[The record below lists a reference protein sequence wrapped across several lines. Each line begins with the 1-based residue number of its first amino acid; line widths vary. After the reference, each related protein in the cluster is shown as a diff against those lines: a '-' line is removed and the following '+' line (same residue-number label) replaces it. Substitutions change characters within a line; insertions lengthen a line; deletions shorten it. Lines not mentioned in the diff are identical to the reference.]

1 MYTFNI
7 LINCFYQTGKIN
19 CEFCVP
25 GEIIKRGV
33 KPDLITMSTL
43 LEALC
48 LDGKFFDAVE
58 LFDKLTESGFEG
70 NVNVYGILINGLCKI
85 REIDSAIHLHR
96 RMICETNVVI
106 Y

>member
-1 MYTFNI
+1 
-7 LINCFYQTGKIN
+7 
-19 CEFCVP
+19 
-25 GEIIKRGV
+25 
-33 KPDLITMSTL
+33 MSTL
-43 LEALC
+43 LEGLC

-85 REIDSAIHLHR
+85 REIDSAINLHR
-96 RMICETNVVI
+96 RMICETNVVT